1 MAIRR
6 RNMLAAAIAALSPL
20 RGLARRATGEPSTPA
35 KKEKP
40 MERVCFLLKVKKEKI
55 EEYKERHRNVW
66 PEMLQALHETGWHNY
81 SIFLRD
87 DGLFVGYFETPD
99 YKAALAGMEKREVN
113 ARWQAEMKEFFEA
126 LDGKRPDESFQRL
139 EQVFFLA

>member
-6 RNMLAAAIAALSPL
+6 RNLLAGAIAALASGANP
-20 RGLARRATGEPSTPA
+20 ATRAAEESA
-35 KKEKP
+35 KASNKEKP

-66 PEMLQALHETGWHNY
+66 PDMLQALHETGWHNY

-87 DGLFVGYFETPD
+87 DGLFVGYFETPN
-99 YKAALAGMEKREVN
+99 YEQALAGMAKREVN
-113 ARWQAEMKEFFEA
+113 ARWQAEMQEFFEA
-126 LDGKRPDESFQRL
+126 LDGGRPDEHFQRL
-139 EQVFFLA
+139 EQVFYLA